1 MSGMVGFAKQANTT
15 GGNGGE
21 VVTVNTVA
29 DLKKYMEDDKARTV
43 KLGANLSADSK
54 VTINFGANKTLLGT
68 DRATACTTS
77 TWPAA
82 RPPAMTS
89 SRI

>member
-1 MSGMVGFAKQANTT
+1 MAQPAHRAGNGPGADMSGMVGFAKQANTT

-43 KLGANLSADSK
+43 KLGPTCLP
-54 VTINFGANKTLLGT
+54 
-68 DRATACTTS
+68 TA
-77 TWPAA
+77 
-82 RPPAMTS
+82 R
-89 SRI
+89 